1 MTKPV
6 PPRVAIPPRI
16 AINAIFLLPG
26 MGGLDT
32 YVRELVPELVRLA
45 PRTRFS
51 VYCSPVGHE
60 HLATTDWASEVQ
72 FVSHPMFGV
81 RGLKAI
87 TELTLLGAL
96 AGARVDLLHSVALT
110 APLRTRAVNVVTI
123 ADTTWLTGA
132 ANDVTTHLWRV
143 VVPPVARRADR
154 LIAIS
159 RAGAED
165 IVHHLRIPEGRI
177 DVTLLGHSSP
187 HAVAPTP
194 EAELRTRLRL
204 GDGPLI
210 LTVGTRKPHK
220 NVLGLIAALPEVLEH
235 EPSARLVLA
244 GNPTAHEP
252 ALRAAV
258 GHHGVADTVSFLPFV
273 DENTLEGLYAAADC
287 FVLPSFNEGFGL
299 PLLEAMGRGVPV
311 ACSNVSALP
320 EVAGDAARYFDPGD
334 SHQIGA
340 ALIDLL
346 GDRVLREQLAAR
358 GRAREAELT
367 WGATALA
374 TLESYARAWAARRS
388 AGTS

>member
-1 MTKPV
+1 MNTPV
-6 PPRVAIPPRI
+6 PPRV

-45 PRTRFS
+45 PQTRFS
-51 VYCSPVGHE
+51 VYCSPAGRE
-60 HLATTDWASEVQ
+60 HLARTDWASEVELI
-72 FVSHPMFGV
+72 SHPLFGV
-81 RGLKAI
+81 SGLKAI
-87 TELTLLGAL
+87 TELTVLGAL
-96 AGARVDLLHSVALT
+96 AGTRADLLHSVALT
-110 APLRTRAVNVVTI
+110 APLWTRAVNVVTI
-123 ADTTWLTGA
+123 ADTTWMYGTALDG
-132 ANDVTTHLWRV
+132 TTRLWRL

-159 RAGAED
+159 RAGAQD
-165 IVHHLRIPEGRI
+165 ITRHLRIPADRI
-177 DVTLLGHSSP
+177 DITLLGHARLAS
-187 HAVAPTP
+187 ATIMP
-194 EAELRTRLRL
+194 EVELRRRFGL
-204 GDGPLI
+204 GDGPLV

-235 EPSARLVLA
+235 EPHARLVLA
-244 GNPTAHEP
+244 GNPTAHERE
-252 ALRAAV
+252 LRAAV
-258 GHHGVADTVSFLPFV
+258 RDHDVADAVSFLPFV
-273 DENTLEGLYAAADC
+273 EEDALEGLYAAAEC

-334 SHQIGA
+334 SHQIGG

>member
-1 MTKPV
+1 VTTPV
-6 PPRVAIPPRI
+6 PPRV

-32 YVRELVPELVRLA
+32 YVRELLPELIRLA
-45 PRTRFS
+45 PQTRFS
-51 VYCSPVGHE
+51 VYCSPVGRE
-60 HLATTDWASEVQ
+60 HLAQTDWASEVQ
-72 FVSHPMFGV
+72 FVSHPVFGV

-87 TELTLLGAL
+87 IELTVLGAL
-96 AGARVDLLHSVALT
+96 AGTRADLLHSLALT
-110 APLRTRAVNVVTI
+110 APLWTRAVNVVTI
-123 ADTTWLTGA
+123 ADTTWLRGTA
-132 ANDVTTHLWRV
+132 LDATTRLWRL

-159 RAGAED
+159 SAGAQD
-165 IVHHLRIPEGRI
+165 ITGHLRIPADRI
-177 DVTLLGHSSP
+177 DITLLGHARSAS
-187 HAVAPTP
+187 ANVMP
-194 EAELRTRLRL
+194 EVELRRRFGL
-204 GDGPLI
+204 GDGPLV

-235 EPSARLVLA
+235 EPRARLVLA

-252 ALRAAV
+252 ELQAAV
-258 GHHGVADTVSFLPFV
+258 RHHGVADAVSFLPFV
-273 DENTLEGLYAAADC
+273 DEDALEGLYAAADC

-320 EVAGDAARYFDPGD
+320 EVAGDAARYFDPAD
-334 SHQIGA
+334 SHQIAA

-346 GDRVLREQLAAR
+346 ANRVLREQLAAR

-367 WGATALA
+367 WGATAVA
-374 TLESYARAWAARRS
+374 TLDSYARAWAARRS
-388 AGTS
+388 AGTG